1 MLLYRT
7 LLREHKN
14 RLPAAMRG
22 MGNAYLKNEFEL
34 HKTAKPEHLEKF
46 YSGWEEYLHT
56 LRQQGSQF
64 GKDLDTSGLSA
75 EQVGKLSELRQE
87 AKRLADEK

>member
-1 MLLYRT
+1 
-7 LLREHKN
+7 
-14 RLPAAMRG
+14 MRG

-56 LRQQGSQF
+56 LRQQGQRRCR
-64 GKDLDTSGLSA
+64 SGV
-75 EQVGKLSELRQE
+75 EFV
-87 AKRLADEK
+87 RLGVA